1 MIEFK
6 SILAEE
12 MNSFL
17 SLYEQEVGKESYYIA
32 TRHLIKFDEY
42 LSGISCSD
50 KNLTEQQIYDWL
62 GIFDIKKSSICKI
75 VTVLRGFLRH
85 LEGYGYRPFIPPY
98 PKVRDDYVAYIA
110 TAVSTCSPAESSA
123 ATAADGTA
131 QRSGTR
137 RKNAS
142 GPSGS
147 AIRNTKTRS
156 AAPRLTSTRHR

>member
-62 GIFDIKKSSICKI
+62 GTFDIKKSSVCKI

-98 PKVRDDYVAYIA
+98 PKVRDDYVATSLRMKNLTGSLPLLI
-110 TAVSTCSPAESSA
+110 TAPGLQKSIHT
-123 ATAADGTA
+123 GM
-131 QRSGTR
+131 
-137 RKNAS
+137 
-142 GPSGS
+142 
-147 AIRNTKTRS
+147 
-156 AAPRLTSTRHR
+156 

>member
-50 KNLTEQQIYDWL
+50 KNLTEQHIYDWL
-62 GIFDIKKSSICKI
+62 GTFDIKKSSVCKI

-98 PKVRDDYVAYIA
+98 PKVRDDYVAYIF
-110 TAVSTCSPAESSA
+110 SE
-123 ATAADGTA
+123 
-131 QRSGTR
+131 
-137 RKNAS
+137 
-142 GPSGS
+142 
-147 AIRNTKTRS
+147 
-156 AAPRLTSTRHR
+156 